1 MSTIAQVEGSIVAS
15 DYEAAQAK
23 KKSKVSGKTIG
34 QPELSEKGQ
43 KYYEELKKKYSNM
56 DFVLVSKDMKEQ
68 AKAQAGNYANP
79 NRMVV
84 LIDEEK
90 IERMAEDENY
100 RKQYESIIK
109 NAATKLPELQSSL
122 GKAASNVKTFG
133 MKVNDNGTAS
143 YFAVVDKSLASQRD
157 RIEKNAAKKKEAQKT
172 AYKKAAKKAAEEKLD
187 KKPLE
192 GKEQDEDTV
201 MVEATTIDELIEKIN
216 QALYGDGNRVRTE
229 EERALGQHIDFWG

>member
-1 MSTIAQVEGSIVAS
+1 MAS

-172 AYKKAAKKAAEEKLD
+172 ADKKAAKKAAEEKLD
-187 KKPLE
+187 KKRLE

>member
-157 RIEKNAAKKKEAQKT
+157 RIEKSAAKKKEAQKT
-172 AYKKAAKKAAEEKLD
+172 ADKKAAKKAAEEKLD
-187 KKPLE
+187 KKRLE

>member
-133 MKVNDNGTAS
+133 MKVNDNGTVS

-172 AYKKAAKKAAEEKLD
+172 ADKKAAKKAAEEKLD
-187 KKPLE
+187 KKRLE

>member
-172 AYKKAAKKAAEEKLD
+172 ADKKAAKKAAEEKLD
-187 KKPLE
+187 KKRLE

>member
-122 GKAASNVKTFG
+122 GKAASNIKTFG

-157 RIEKNAAKKKEAQKT
+157 RIEKSAAKKKEAQKT
-172 AYKKAAKKAAEEKLD
+172 ADKKAAKKAAEEKLD
-187 KKPLE
+187 KKRLE

>member
-172 AYKKAAKKAAEEKLD
+172 ADKKAAKKAAEEKLD
-187 KKPLE
+187 KTRLE

>member
-172 AYKKAAKKAAEEKLD
+172 ADKKAAKKAAEEKLD
-187 KKPLE
+187 KKRLE

-201 MVEATTIDELIEKIN
+201 MVKATTIDELIEKIN

>member
-1 MSTIAQVEGSIVAS
+1 MSTIAQVEGSMVAS
-15 DYEAAQAK
+15 EYEAAQAK

-56 DFVLVSKDMKEQ
+56 DFILVSKDMKEQ

-90 IERMAEDENY
+90 IERMAEDEEY
-100 RKQYESIIK
+100 RKQYESIIQ
-109 NAATKLPELQSSL
+109 NAATKLPQLQNSL
-122 GKAASNVKTFG
+122 GKASSQVKTFG

-143 YFAVVDKSLASQRD
+143 FFAVVDKSLASQRD
-157 RIEKNAAKKKEAQKT
+157 RIEKNAAKKKADKKV
-172 AYKKAAKKAAEEKLD
+172 ADKKAAQKAAEEKME
-187 KKPLE
+187 KKRLE
-192 GKEQDEDTV
+192 GKELEEDTV
-201 MVEATTIDELIEKIN
+201 TVEASTIEELIEKIN
-216 QALYGDGNRVRTE
+216 QSLYGNDSLVRTE
-229 EERALGQHIDFWG
+229 EEKLLGQHIDFWG

>member
-43 KYYEELKKKYSNM
+43 KYYEERKKKYSNM

-172 AYKKAAKKAAEEKLD
+172 ADKKAAKKAAEEKLD
-187 KKPLE
+187 KKRLE

>member
-172 AYKKAAKKAAEEKLD
+172 ADKKAVKKAAEEKLD
-187 KKPLE
+187 KKRLE

>member
-172 AYKKAAKKAAEEKLD
+172 ADKKAAKKAAEEKLD
-187 KKPLE
+187 KKRLE

-201 MVEATTIDELIEKIN
+201 MVEATTIDDRKN
-216 QALYGDGNRVRTE
+216 QSSPLWR
-229 EERALGQHIDFWG
+229 WK